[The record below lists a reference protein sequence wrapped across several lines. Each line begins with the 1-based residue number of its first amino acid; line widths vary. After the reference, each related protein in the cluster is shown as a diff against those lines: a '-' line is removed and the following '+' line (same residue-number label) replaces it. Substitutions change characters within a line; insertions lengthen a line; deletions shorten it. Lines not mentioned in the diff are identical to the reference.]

1 MPFKSE
7 AQRKKFHA
15 MAARGEISPKT
26 VHKWEHAT
34 PKATKKRLP
43 EHVHHKKHG
52 SVAEAYREGVIHA
65 MKKAELDSSVTP
77 GHLETPPP
85 ASKPLDEAK
94 RKVQEA
100 KNPKSS
106 GCCA

>member
-15 MAARGEISPKT
+15 MEARGEIAPKT
-26 VHKWEHAT
+26 VHEWEHAT

-52 SVAEAYREGVIHA
+52 SVGEAYQEGVLCAIKNA
-65 MKKAELDSSVTP
+65 ALDSSVTP
-77 GHLETPPP
+77 EHPETPPP
-85 ASKPLDEAK
+85 ASKPLLEAK
-94 RKVQEA
+94 KKVQEA
-100 KNPKSS
+100 KKPTNS